1 MIDARGENAMTIVAI
16 AILLSFAVLAIGA
29 FLVIAVLHRPLS
41 KSKAAKQDKTNQT
54 DDDTAVMMATLAAST
69 AAMAASSAAAASC
82 ASISTSCD

>member
-1 MIDARGENAMTIVAI
+1 MTIVAI

-29 FLVIAVLHRPLS
+29 FLVIDLLRRPLS
-41 KSKAAKQDKTNQT
+41 KSKVAKQTKMNQT

-82 ASISTSCD
+82 ASSSTSCN